1 MFKML
6 KSGKYKFDM
15 EEFKKGDVD
24 IIFHKEEDVREF
36 LTLFSSDEVDYGY
49 IYHTIENEN
58 ILGNGGLCYETIY
71 KEVIFFHTREVLKF
85 YKDDLVIPYE
95 NIEFANITRESKNI
109 EDLLAEY
116 IHDLWSQIKSF
127 TVDIGR
133 LQGREGHKELVIP
146 EYKLSEWIY
155 DINADFDEDLSQ
167 EEKWSDYREA
177 KKIIKLLE
185 DNGYKITKKL
195 DK

>member
-1 MFKML
+1 MFEML
-6 KSGKYKFDM
+6 ENGKYEFDM

-36 LTLFSSDEVDYGY
+36 LTLFSSDEVDYEY
-49 IYHTIENEN
+49 INYTIECDY
-58 ILGNGGLCYETIY
+58 ILGNGGLYYNTAR
-71 KEVIFFHTREVLKF
+71 KEVMFFYTGGVLE
-85 YKDDLVIPYE
+85 YYTDDFVIDYE
-95 NIEFANITRESKNI
+95 NIEFENGKKVENI
-109 EDLLAEY
+109 EDILAKY
-116 IHDLWSQIKSF
+116 VHDLWSQIKSF

-133 LQGREGHKELVIP
+133 LQGEEGHKELVIP

-155 DINADFDEDLSQ
+155 DINADFNEDLSQ

-185 DNGYKITKKL
+185 DNGYKIVKKS
-195 DK
+195 

>member
-1 MFKML
+1 MGN
-6 KSGKYKFDM
+6 SDCKFTMKEFTNTKDEDM
-15 EEFKKGDVD
+15 
-24 IIFHKEEDVREF
+24 
-36 LTLFSSDEVDYGY
+36 
-49 IYHTIENEN
+49 
-58 ILGNGGLCYETIY
+58 
-71 KEVIFFHTREVLKF
+71 
-85 YKDDLVIPYE
+85 
-95 NIEFANITRESKNI
+95 I
-109 EDLLAEY
+109 EDILAEY

-127 TVDIGR
+127 TVDLGR

>member
-1 MFKML
+1 MRNNNYNFNMKESTNA
-6 KSGKYKFDM
+6 KDEDM
-15 EEFKKGDVD
+15 
-24 IIFHKEEDVREF
+24 
-36 LTLFSSDEVDYGY
+36 
-49 IYHTIENEN
+49 
-58 ILGNGGLCYETIY
+58 
-71 KEVIFFHTREVLKF
+71 
-85 YKDDLVIPYE
+85 
-95 NIEFANITRESKNI
+95 I
-109 EDLLAEY
+109 EDILAEY

-133 LQGREGHKELVIP
+133 LQGKDGHKELVIP

-177 KKIIKLLE
+177 QKIIKLLK
-185 DNGYKITKKL
+185 DNGYEIKKL

>member
-1 MFKML
+1 MFKL
-6 KSGKYKFDM
+6 LENGKYEFDM
-15 EEFKKGDVD
+15 KEFKKGDVD
-24 IIFHKEEDVREF
+24 IIFYEEEDVGEF
-36 LTLFSSDEVDYGY
+36 LTLFSSDEVDYDY
-49 IYHTIENEN
+49 INYTIECDN
-58 ILGNGGLCYETIY
+58 ILGNGGLYYDTAR
-71 KEVIFFHTREVLKF
+71 KELIFFYTAGVLKF
-85 YKDDLVIPYE
+85 CEDDLVIPYE

-133 LQGREGHKELVIP
+133 LQGEAGHKELVIP

-155 DINADFDEDLSQ
+155 DINADFTEDLSQ

-177 KKIIKLLE
+177 QKIIKLLK
-185 DNGYKITKKL
+185 DNGYEIKKL